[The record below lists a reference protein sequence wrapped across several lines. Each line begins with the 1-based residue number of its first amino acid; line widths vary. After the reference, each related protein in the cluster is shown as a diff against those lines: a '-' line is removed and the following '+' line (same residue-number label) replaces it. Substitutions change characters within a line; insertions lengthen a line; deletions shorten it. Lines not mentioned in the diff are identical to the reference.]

1 MTNTTRPE
9 SGGDIAQPQ
18 SDLSQVL
25 AHGPALSTA
34 YGPIWGGVLMLAA
47 IMKVSRGPVGIAA
60 AVTIVFT
67 AIYNFWIK

>member
-1 MTNTTRPE
+1 MANTKLPE
-9 SGGDIAQPQ
+9 RVGDIAPRQ
-18 SDLSQVL
+18 SDLSQIL

-34 YGPIWGGVLMLAA
+34 YGPIWGGMLMLAA

-60 AVTIVFT
+60 AVMIVFT